1 MTDELLELER
11 LRADLPPADE
21 AAMARARA
29 TLVHTATSAPA
40 RRRRFPVR
48 IATTATVG
56 AAAVAA
62 FLIVPGAGDNAP
74 TASAVTLNG
83 DGTVTIELTDITDM
97 PAANKVL
104 IDAGIRAE
112 LLPWQD
118 KGKCEPGAEP
128 ASPLSRPD
136 GLLLDPPTD
145 ARNVV
150 TFRPDR
156 IPAGTELVV
165 FGVMATWTN
174 TKGTAV
180 ETGPSVVASAQLY
193 PENSGT
199 CVDAAFDYIYLL
211 PVPESGN

>member
-1 MTDELLELER
+1 MADELLELDR
-11 LRADLPPADE
+11 FRADLPSADG

-29 TLVHTATSAPA
+29 TLVHMATSVPV

-62 FLIVPGAGDNAP
+62 FLIVPGVGDNAP

-104 IDAGIRAE
+104 TDAGIRAE
-112 LLPWQD
+112 LVPWQD
-118 KGKCEPGAEP
+118 RGKCEPGAEP

-136 GLLLDPPTD
+136 GLILDPSTD

-165 FGVMATWTN
+165 FGVMATWSN
-174 TKGTAV
+174 TEGTAV
-180 ETGPSVVASAQLY
+180 ATVPSVVASAQLY